1 MFKNVVL
8 TFQQQLPLDEQPDLV
23 ALWDLLYERSV
34 GCIGL
39 LKEWLDRALI
49 ATLKEGC
56 ATMALR
62 HLEAT
67 ALTASQCEKIAVE
80 AHEGEAQLSS
90 GNQVQSRLR
99 VLLGLADQSD
109 ASQPRKPFGR
119 NTHQQVGRRKPKR
132 DQVGFSQSPRTEV
145 RHAL

>member
-8 TFQQQLPLDEQPDLV
+8 TFQQQLPLDAQPDLV

-109 ASQPRKPFGR
+109 ASQPREPLGR

-132 DQVGFSQSPRTEV
+132 DQVGFSQSPRAEV